1 MGKTPHPQDRKRVLA
16 TFTTARETG
25 VGGIV
30 EYRIARKDK
39 QIRWLVD
46 RFNWKKDPD
55 GRICSLHGIVA
66 DVASRKQAE
75 TALLQS
81 EQRYRSFVQNFQGMV
96 YQGHMNFVP
105 IFFHGAVEKTTGY
118 REAEFVAGRPQ
129 CDEVIH
135 ADDFAV
141 IAQAEEE
148 LRTVPG
154 YVAKREYRILRKD
167 KCVGSVH
174 ELIQNVCDDSGEPKF
189 VQGAIYDITE
199 RKQMEEDLRRHREHL
214 EELVHARTTALT
226 TANQQL
232 REEITRRRLLEE
244 ELLDIV
250 ERERQRIG
258 QELHDSI
265 GQQLTGIA

>member
-141 IAQAEEE
+141 IAQAEEDS
-148 LRTVPG
+148 RFHCSASIVP
-154 YVAKREYRILRKD
+154 AFTR
-167 KCVGSVH
+167 S
-174 ELIQNVCDDSGEPKF
+174 SGA
-189 VQGAIYDITE
+189 GRSAST
-199 RKQMEEDLRRHREHL
+199 
-214 EELVHARTTALT
+214 
-226 TANQQL
+226 
-232 REEITRRRLLEE
+232 
-244 ELLDIV
+244 
-250 ERERQRIG
+250 QRSSSS
-258 QELHDSI
+258 SI
-265 GQQLTGIA
+265 HWSAVS